1 LPAIAVYPYM
11 ESKCKDPVLV
21 RYSEEVLRQERRKSR
36 TYGVFGVIASLCG
49 LAISYVG
56 YRRHT
61 WIDMGPMNQTFM
73 VPPWA
78 AALVS
83 ILWLA
88 GSLFLL
94 FKAWRPARRSTLK

>member
-1 LPAIAVYPYM
+1 M
-11 ESKCKDPVLV
+11 ESKSQDPVIA
-21 RYSEEVLRQERRKSR
+21 RYSEAVLRQERRKSR
-36 TYGVFGVIASLCG
+36 IYGAFGVIASLCG

-78 AALVS
+78 AALISV
-83 ILWLA
+83 LWLA

-94 FKAWRPARRSTLK
+94 FRARPARRSTLE